1 MSKVINIYKFD
12 LPCRLQVYEMY
23 FKTFFSF
30 KMGQPRPLFVYFR
43 SFSNKHYKFLQQI
56 DVKKCPSSIQCRDSN
71 PRPLECESPPK
82 TTRPGLPSLHFIC
95 LSTILWRCSKLCS
108 VISTNLYKFFT
119 FYTSFLSC
127 RPDFSKFRVQS
138 VLIEGF
144 EAQFPD
150 FDVLINATDFWMSDH
165 SR

>member
-56 DVKKCPSSIQCRDSN
+56 YVKKCPSSIRCRDLN
-71 PRPLECESPPK
+71 PRPLEHESLPI
-82 TTRPGLPSLHFIC
+82 TTRPGLPPMDLKCYLMCWVHMKHVQFKNNGMLTFSILVCCQFWYGLLGRMRKSPAPWHFFDE
-95 LSTILWRCSKLCS
+95 
-108 VISTNLYKFFT
+108 YT
-119 FYTSFLSC
+119 FYIKTQKHCFLY
-127 RPDFSKFRVQS
+127 
-138 VLIEGF
+138 
-144 EAQFPD
+144 
-150 FDVLINATDFWMSDH
+150 
-165 SR
+165 